1 MKIDRLL
8 HVNIRCSPADLP
20 RLEKF
25 YQNALGMKSGYR
37 PDFGRAGAWLYYED
51 EPLIHINAHF
61 PDGSIEKTWYHNG
74 SVDHIAFKCT
84 GSAELRARL
93 VQNGIDFHEQNVE
106 NAGYQIFITDP
117 VGTRL
122 EFNFPNREAP
132 DAVAFRVQ
140 IPAVPKSHI

>member
-8 HVNIRCSPADLP
+8 HVNIRCSSSDLSQ
-20 RLEKF
+20 LEKF
-25 YQNALGMKSGYR
+25 YEGALGMKSGYR
-37 PDFGRAGAWLYYED
+37 PDFGRAGAWLYYDD

-61 PDGSIEKTWYHNG
+61 PEGSIEKNRCHNG

-84 GSAELRARL
+84 GAAELRARL
-93 VQNGIDFHEQNVE
+93 VRNGIGFQEQNVE

-122 EFNFPNREAP
+122 EFNFPNCEAP
-132 DAVAFRVQ
+132 ETVALRVQ
-140 IPAVPKSHI
+140 TLAGS

>member
-8 HVNIRCSPADLP
+8 HVNIRCSPSDLP
-20 RLEKF
+20 ALETF
-25 YQNALGMKSGYR
+25 YESALGMKSGYR
-37 PDFGRAGAWLYYED
+37 PDFERPGAWLYYDD

-61 PDGSIEKTWYHNG
+61 PEGSIEKNRRHNG

-93 VQNGIDFHEQNVE
+93 LRNGIDFQEQNVE

-122 EFNFPNREAP
+122 EFNFPNSEAP
-132 DAVAFRVQ
+132 DTVRIRAQTPGR
-140 IPAVPKSHI
+140 

>member
-8 HVNIRCSPADLP
+8 HVNIRCSPADLSI
-20 RLEKF
+20 LENF
-25 YQNALGMKSGYR
+25 YENALGMKSGYR
-37 PDFGRAGAWLYYED
+37 PDFGRPGAWLYHDD

-61 PDGSIEKTWYHNG
+61 PAGTIEKNRNHSG

-84 GSAELRARL
+84 GSAEMRGRL
-93 VQNGIDFHEQNVE
+93 VRNGIDFQEQNVE

-122 EFNFPNREAP
+122 EFNFPNHEAP
-132 DAVAFRVQ
+132 DTVAFRPQ
-140 IPAVPKSHI
+140 TLTSP

>member
-1 MKIDRLL
+1 MRIDRLL

-20 RLEKF
+20 KLEKF
-25 YQNALGMKSGYR
+25 YENALGMKSGYR
-37 PDFGRAGAWLYYED
+37 PDFGRPGAWLYYDD

-61 PDGSIEKTWYHNG
+61 PEGSIEKNRNHNG
-74 SVDHIAFKCT
+74 SVDHIAFKCM
-84 GSAELRARL
+84 GSAELRTRL
-93 VQNGIDFHEQNVE
+93 VRNGLEFQEQNVE

-132 DAVAFRVQ
+132 DAVALRPQ
-140 IPAVPKSHI
+140 TRSGL

>member
-8 HVNIRCSPADLP
+8 HVNIRCSPSDLH

-25 YQNALGMKSGYR
+25 YESALGMKSGYR
-37 PDFGRAGAWLYYED
+37 PDFGRAGAWLYYDD

-61 PDGSIEKTWYHNG
+61 PEGSIEKNQSHNG
-74 SVDHIAFKCT
+74 SVDHIAFKST

-93 VQNGIDFHEQNVE
+93 VRNGIDFQEQNVE
-106 NAGYQIFITDP
+106 NAGYQIFIIDQ

-122 EFNFPNREAP
+122 EFNFPNTEAP
-132 DAVAFRVQ
+132 DTVALRLQ
-140 IPAVPKSHI
+140 TPAGT

>member
-8 HVNIRCSPADLP
+8 HVNIRCSSSDLP
-20 RLEKF
+20 QLEKF
-25 YQNALGMKSGYR
+25 YEGALGMKSGYR
-37 PDFGRAGAWLYYED
+37 PDFGRAGAWLYYEE

-61 PDGSIEKTWYHNG
+61 PEGSIEKNRSHNG

-84 GSAELRARL
+84 GAAELRARL
-93 VQNGIDFHEQNVE
+93 VRNGIGFQEQNVE

-122 EFNFPNREAP
+122 EFNFPNDEAP
-132 DAVAFRVQ
+132 NAVVLRVET
-140 IPAVPKSHI
+140 PASL

>member
-1 MKIDRLL
+1 MKIERLL
-8 HVNIRCSPADLP
+8 HVNIRCSPSDLR

-25 YQNALGMKSGYR
+25 YESALGMKSGYR
-37 PDFGRAGAWLYYED
+37 PDFGRAGAWLYYDD

-61 PDGSIEKTWYHNG
+61 HDGSIEKTPYHSG

-122 EFNFPNREAP
+122 EFNFPNCEVP
-132 DAVAFRVQ
+132 NAVAFRV
-140 IPAVPKSHI
+140 PNTGGP

>member
-25 YQNALGMKSGYR
+25 YEDALSMKSGYR
-37 PDFGRAGAWLYYED
+37 PDFGRAGAWLYYND

-61 PDGSIEKTWYHNG
+61 PEGSIEKNRNHNG
-74 SVDHIAFKCT
+74 SVDHIAFQCT
-84 GSAELRARL
+84 GSEELRARL
-93 VQNGIDFHEQNVE
+93 VRNGIAFQEQNVE
-106 NAGYQIFITDP
+106 NAGYQIFIIDP

-122 EFNFPNREAP
+122 EFNFANREAP
-132 DAVAFRVQ
+132 DAVALRPQ
-140 IPAVPKSHI
+140 TSSGR